1 MIRLIID
8 GKEADLL
15 NNDFTWNMQCADFFS
30 FDTRQFSCSDV
41 MYLPMS
47 STNNEIFE

>member
-15 NNDFTWNMQCADFFS
+15 NNDFNWNMQCADFFS
-30 FDTRQFSCSDV
+30 LTHGNSPAR
-41 MYLPMS
+41 M
-47 STNNEIFE
+47 